1 MPEAELRKVES
12 ANKALDRSYRIVR
25 SHIVFNP
32 GRKKTGLV
40 PTLADLECA
49 IRHEQNRTST
59 SKNRHSCPASSGS
72 SWVSKARLRYAC
84 QVVATSLV
92 LICMTGALFCTVRIT
107 ASRSTKE
114 KQMDLG
120 LKGKNA
126 VVLGGTRGIGRAIA
140 GTLAAEGAGVAV
152 CARNAEQVASTVAE
166 LKALGV
172 KATGAAVDITDAAAL
187 KSWIS
192 DAAKEL
198 GSIDLLFSNAG
209 AMAQGGDAASWQ
221 QNFQLDVLGAVNAF
235 EAARPFLEA
244 SGEKNGDAGFVLISS
259 VSAAQA
265 DSAGSY
271 GPIKAA
277 LVHMAKGLARQ
288 YAGKKIR
295 VNVVSPGT
303 VYFKGG
309 VWHMVEQNAPKRYS
323 DTLARNPTGRMATPQ
338 EIANAAVFL
347 ASPASS
353 FTTGSN
359 LVVDGAISNRVNF

>member
-1 MPEAELRKVES
+1 
-12 ANKALDRSYRIVR
+12 
-25 SHIVFNP
+25 
-32 GRKKTGLV
+32 
-40 PTLADLECA
+40 
-49 IRHEQNRTST
+49 
-59 SKNRHSCPASSGS
+59 
-72 SWVSKARLRYAC
+72 
-84 QVVATSLV
+84 
-92 LICMTGALFCTVRIT
+92 
-107 ASRSTKE
+107 
-114 KQMDLG
+114 MDLG
-120 LKGKNA
+120 LKGRNA

-140 GTLAAEGAGVAV
+140 GTLAGEGAGVAV
-152 CARNAEQVASTVAE
+152 CARNADQVKDAVAE
-166 LKALGV
+166 LN
-172 KATGAAVDITDAAAL
+172 ITDGAAL

-192 DAAKEL
+192 GAAQEL
-198 GSIDLLFSNAG
+198 GSIDMLFSNAG
-209 AMAQGGDAASWQ
+209 AMAQGGDPASWE
-221 QNFQLDVLGAVNAF
+221 QNFRLDILGAVHAF

-244 SGEKNGDAGFVLISS
+244 SGEKNGDAAFLIISS

-265 DSAGSY
+265 ENASSY

-277 LVHMAKGLARQ
+277 LIHMAKGLARQ

-309 VWHMVEQNAPKRYS
+309 VWNMVEQNMPKRYH

-353 FTTGSN
+353 YTTGSN